1 MPFPE
6 AVARFNRRVTNP
18 VIGGVAGKVG
28 PLAIVEH
35 RGRRSGT
42 RYRTPV
48 MAFPKGEEVIFAL
61 TYGTEVDWVK
71 NVIAA
76 GGCTIEYRRRSI
88 RLANPKLEQG
98 LPAAVFPWVVRTFLR
113 LLRVRDVLRL
123 RVDALNAP

>member
-18 VIGGVAGKVG
+18 IIGRFAGIVG

-48 MAFPKGEEVIFAL
+48 MAFPEGGEVIVAL
-61 TYGTEVDWVK
+61 TYGPEVDWVK

-76 GGCTIEYRRRSI
+76 GGCTIAYRRRRI
-88 RLANPKLEQG
+88 RLADPRLEHG
-98 LPAAVFPWVVRTFLR
+98 APPEAIPRVVGWFLR
-113 LLRVRDVLRL
+113 LLRVRAFLRL
-123 RVDALNAP
+123 RVIDGA

>member
-18 VIGGVAGKVG
+18 VIGSVAGKVG

-48 MAFPKGEEVIFAL
+48 MAFPEGEEVIFAL

-71 NVIAA
+71 NLIAA
-76 GGCTIEYRRRSI
+76 GGCTIEYQRRSI
-88 RLANPKLEQG
+88 RLADPRLEHG
-98 LPAAVFPWVVRTFLR
+98 TTAEAFPRLVRWMLR
-113 LLRVRDVLRL
+113 LMRVRDVLRL
-123 RVDALNAP
+123 RVVAGA

>member
-1 MPFPE
+1 MPFPGV
-6 AVARFNRRVTNP
+6 VARFNRRVTNP
-18 VIGGVAGKVG
+18 VIGGVAGTVG
-28 PLAIVEH
+28 SLAIVEH
-35 RGRRSGT
+35 RGRRTGK

-48 MAFPKGEEVIFAL
+48 MAFPKGEDVIFAL

-88 RLANPKLEQG
+88 RLAGPRLEQG
-98 LPAAVFPWVVRTFLR
+98 SPAAAFPWVVRTFLR

-123 RVDALNAP
+123 RVVAGA

>member
-42 RYRTPV
+42 SYRTPV
-48 MAFPKGEEVIFAL
+48 MAFPKGEEVNFAL

-76 GGCTIEYRRRSI
+76 GGCTFEYRRRSI
-88 RLANPKLEQG
+88 PLADPRLEHG
-98 LPAAVFPWVVRTFLR
+98 SPAAVFPWVVRSFLR

-123 RVDALNAP
+123 RVVAGT